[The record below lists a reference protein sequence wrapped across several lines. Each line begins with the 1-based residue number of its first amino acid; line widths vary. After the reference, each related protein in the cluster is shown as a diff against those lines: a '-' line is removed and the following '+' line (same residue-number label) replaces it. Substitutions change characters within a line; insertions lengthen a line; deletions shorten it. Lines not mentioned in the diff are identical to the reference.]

1 MDGLGKRRQSD
12 MWEKD
17 CDKKR
22 ANKREKHRQGGRGG
36 VHLWILKAYLKCRTP
51 QYLQSRLP
59 QRSQLYEMGS
69 HSLKAQDT

>member
-36 VHLWILKAYLKCRTP
+36 VHLWILKGYTGL
-51 QYLQSRLP
+51 
-59 QRSQLYEMGS
+59 
-69 HSLKAQDT
+69 